1 MIKDSVLQEVRS
13 AREAYARSHGYDV
26 WAMVADL
33 QASDDV
39 GDWPVVRLAS
49 RRPDVLDTSKAK
61 DDPKTPEVT
70 GTLAA
75 DMRSS

>member
-13 AREAYARSHGYDV
+13 AREAYAREHGYDV

-33 QASDDV
+33 RASDDV

-49 RRPDVLDTSKAK
+49 RRSDVLDASKSK
-61 DDPKTPEVT
+61 EDPKNPEVA
-70 GTLAA
+70 GTFAA
-75 DMRSS
+75 DMGSS